1 MFLYETCIKFAHFLL
16 TIQAKQ
22 DDPFLSGF
30 VRMIKEEESICQQ
43 QNQSNFN
50 EQLTI
55 ELRVLTKN
63 YNQLFREIHIG
74 AGNETLSKIYELII
88 LVNEIP
94 MIKEQI
100 NAIKKYQDF
109 LLTSNERVVDI
120 QNTFL

>member
-1 MFLYETCIKFAHFLL
+1 
-16 TIQAKQ
+16 
-22 DDPFLSGF
+22 
-30 VRMIKEEESICQQ
+30 MIKEEESICQQ